1 MNKNGR
7 LIFKGLITIISILI
21 IQLSFGQTTRTVT
34 GHITD
39 SLGDGIPNVSVNIRG
54 SATGSISDASGNYTI
69 TASEGSF
76 LEFSSIGYKTEF
88 MEVKGNTLNVVLFV
102 QAGLVEE
109 EVVVVGYG
117 TTTKRSLVS
126 SVSEINTDDLAKLPS
141 TNITQSLAGRASGI
155 IVQSGSGLNSKASIS
170 IRGGGEPIYV
180 IDGIIRSGNDFANLN
195 SEDVES
201 ISILKDASSTAVY
214 GARAAYGIVQVI
226 TKAGRSGKP
235 KVNYSLTQT
244 WGQPSFW
251 ADKVSSYKGA
261 LLINEARANE
271 GLDPQFSE
279 EVLEKYRTGSDPGQ
293 YANTDWRKAVLK
305 DWAPTSRHN
314 ISVTGGTDLNTYY
327 TSIGFTDMN
336 SLFKSGR
343 YNVDRVNYNL
353 SNTTKVKEIGLNV
366 TGQLSGFIETGED
379 IYTSEGS
386 GNNYIIQQ
394 VGMKGSDEIAFNA
407 YGLPYDGAN
416 NPVADASKEAGYLKS
431 KSNVINGLLNVEWAL
446 PWVKGLKLRATG
458 NYNWYDRNDKNWR
471 KDAPKYGY
479 NSTDPLLAAKPQL
492 GQSDVQGFKSTLQYF
507 AHFDRKFGD
516 HSISALT
523 GYESSYQKEKG
534 MSLNRYNYNLPID
547 QIGFGPTDNMD
558 NSAWEAENGRAGFIS
573 QLKYGFKS
581 KYYIEG
587 AYRRDGSDIFPK
599 SNRWGDFFSLSGGWI
614 VSDESF
620 FNGLKDK
627 NIINLLK
634 IRASLGEVGMDQG
647 IARFSYL
654 DMYNYNATG
663 YVYDGRSYPTLY
675 EGAAPSVNI
684 TWYKDKQYGL
694 GFDFESL
701 NNRLFGSFDYFL
713 FVTSGYMADPDP
725 ATVGYIDPYGR
736 GLPQIESKGEKRRS
750 GFDFSLG
757 YKKRVGEFK
766 YNIGVNFTFYDIYWA
781 NYPYESLDIKRNPYK
796 RQTGQYEHFSQT
808 GYHYIKTAGS
818 AKEYMNYA
826 QRQGSNNLTGGDFIY
841 EDFNGDGRLT
851 GDDQYRIGYSA
862 KPLINFGVPVNL
874 EYKGFNVNFLLQGAG
889 KRDLPITRTFW
900 DYNYLSRY
908 DYQLDYW
915 TPQNQEAKFPRIVST
930 QSVNGSNN
938 LMPSEAW
945 TFNGKYIRLKSLIIG
960 YDLKHS
966 LLKRAD
972 WFSTLNVAL
981 TGQNLFTISE
991 ATKFGID
998 PEVGNVL
1005 SSYPIERVIGI
1016 SVNIGL

>member
-1 MNKNGR
+1 MKNKKF
-7 LIFKGLITIISILI
+7 IVKGMLTAMCILV
-21 IQLSFGQTTRTVT
+21 IQIAFGQTTKTVS
-34 GHITD
+34 GQITD
-39 SLGDGIPNVSVNIRG
+39 STGKGIPSVSINIKGNVS
-54 SATGSISDASGNYTI
+54 GSISDSMGNYSI
-69 TASEGSF
+69 NASEGSII
-76 LEFSSIGYKTEF
+76 EFSSIGFKNASAK
-88 MEVKGNTLNVVLFV
+88 VKGNTLNIILYV
-102 QAGLVEE
+102 QEGIVQD
-109 EVVVVGYG
+109 EVVIVGYG
-117 TTTKRSLVS
+117 TTTKRALVS
-126 SVSEINTDDLAKLPS
+126 SVSEINTADFAKLPS

-155 IVQSGSGLNSKASIS
+155 IVQSGSGLNSKSSIS
-170 IRGGGEPIYV
+170 IRGGGDPIYV

-214 GARAAYGIVQVI
+214 GARAANGIVQVT
-226 TKAGRSGKP
+226 TKSGRSGKP
-235 KVNYSLTQT
+235 RVNYSLTQT

-251 ADKVSSYKGA
+251 ADKVSSYKSA
-261 LLINEARANE
+261 LLVNEARINE

-314 ISVTGGTDLNTYY
+314 ISVTGGTDVNTYY

-353 SNTTKVKEIGLNV
+353 SNTTKVKGIGLNV

-379 IYTSEGS
+379 VNTSEGS

-394 VGMKGSDEIAFNA
+394 VGMKGPEEIEVNAF
-407 YGLPYDGAN
+407 GLPYDIAN
-416 NPVADASKEAGYLKS
+416 NPVADGSREAGYMKS
-431 KSNVINGLLNVEWAL
+431 KSNIINGLLNVEWNL
-446 PWVKGLKLRATG
+446 PWVKGFKLRGTG
-458 NYNWYDRNDKNWR
+458 NYNWYDRNSKNWR
-471 KDAPKYGY
+471 KDAPKYGW

-492 GQSDVQGFKSTLQYF
+492 GQSDVQGYKYTLQYF
-507 AHFDRKFGD
+507 AHYDQRFGD

-523 GYESSYQKEKG
+523 GYEASYQKEQG
-534 MSLNRYNYNLPID
+534 MSLNRYNYSLPID

-558 NSAWEAENGRAGFIS
+558 NSAWEAENGRAGFIG

-599 SNRWGDFFSLSGGWI
+599 NNRWGDFFSLSGGWI
-614 VSDESF
+614 ISDESF
-620 FNGLKDK
+620 FSGLKNK
-627 NIINLLK
+627 NIINSLK
-634 IRASLGEVGMDQG
+634 FRGSVGEVGLDQG
-647 IARFSYL
+647 ITRFSYL

-663 YVYDGRSYPTLY
+663 YVYDGRSYPTLF

-684 TWYKDKQYGL
+684 TWYKDNQYGL

-713 FVTSGYMADPDP
+713 FVTTGFMADPDP
-725 ATVGYIDPYGR
+725 TTVGYIDPYGR
-736 GLPQIESKGEKRRS
+736 GLPQIESKGEKRRG
-750 GFDFSLG
+750 GFDFNLG
-757 YKKRVGEFK
+757 YKKRVGDFK
-766 YNIGVNFTFYDIYWA
+766 YNVGVNFTFYDVYWA
-781 NYPYESLDIKRNPYK
+781 NYPYESLDLKRNPYR

-818 AKEYMNYA
+818 AQEYMNYA

-851 GDDQYRIGYSA
+851 GDDQYRIGYSS
-862 KPLINFGVPVNL
+862 KPLINYGVPVNL
-874 EYKGFNVNFLLQGAG
+874 EYKGFTVNFLVQGAG

-915 TPQNQEAKFPRIVST
+915 TPENPDAKFPRIVST

-966 LLKRAD
+966 VLKNAD
-972 WFSTLNVAL
+972 WFSTFNVAL

-998 PEVGNVL
+998 PEVSNVL